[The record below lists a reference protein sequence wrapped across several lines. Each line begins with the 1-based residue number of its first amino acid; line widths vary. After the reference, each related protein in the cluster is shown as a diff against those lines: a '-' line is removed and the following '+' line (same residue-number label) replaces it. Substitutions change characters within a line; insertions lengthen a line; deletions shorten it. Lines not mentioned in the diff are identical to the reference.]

1 MKKKTTYTLKYTSL
15 DIEVVGKCYVAMG
28 KGRMLPWQTMSTFIF
43 SFISSQILSKAHKYW
58 VCGVFL
64 IFAVLSFLLKIE
76 HIFSVKWYINWYI
89 FKNLY
94 Q

>member
-1 MKKKTTYTLKYTSL
+1 
-15 DIEVVGKCYVAMG
+15 
-28 KGRMLPWQTMSTFIF
+28 MLPWQTMRTFIF
-43 SFISSQILSKAHKYW
+43 SFITSQILSKARIYW

-89 FKNLY
+89 FKENIPVNFSGINFREAA
-94 Q
+94 